1 MALKLG
7 YECVSGGVV
16 AAGSAVGRRG
26 EQELA
31 CHVKRHVQDLVLV
44 ASQCSDTRACKHGQ
58 SW

>member
-31 CHVKRHVQDLVLV
+31 CHVK
-44 ASQCSDTRACKHGQ
+44 
-58 SW
+58 